1 MQPFTYL
8 KPHYES
14 HITEYQPWLRLW
26 VKQPVHVSVGDLT
39 KQDIIIADKTGRATL
54 TFWESN
60 VETVMANLLYHF
72 NNIIVCQ
79 YQGNKYLSLPKKDAS
94 VSNIPDIGDVSE
106 EGPQW
111 VWRWRSHN
119 TRGWSYQRVNL
130 ADVPGMCSMQSQT
143 ANNNWNLDSCTK
155 CEMQQ
160 KLARCP
166 ISFMTELLVSLGTDN
181 HTLFVFGSNI
191 KDIAEQEEITAE
203 SLLSTRL
210 FTFTYTNNVVTTI
223 SWPAWI
229 LSFWSNCC
237 W

>member
-14 HITEYQPWLRLW
+14 HITEYQSWLKLW

-39 KQDIIIADKTGRATL
+39 KQDMIIADKTGRATL

-72 NNIIVCQ
+72 NNIIVCE

-94 VSNIPDIGDVSE
+94 ISNIPDIGDVSE

-143 ANNNWNLDSCTK
+143 ANNNWKPWFLHKMRNAAEAC
-155 CEMQQ
+155 
-160 KLARCP
+160 
-166 ISFMTELLVSLGTDN
+166 LL
-181 HTLFVFGSNI
+181 SNI
-191 KDIAEQEEITAE
+191 IYDWTPSQ
-203 SLLSTRL
+203 LGNWQP
-210 FTFTYTNNVVTTI
+210 YTLMYLAVTSRT
-223 SWPAWI
+223 
-229 LSFWSNCC
+229 
-237 W
+237 